1 MNGDLSLPAHTH
13 THSITGIPRSR
24 VCPHGPFSALS
35 RHTSTRIFR
44 GFAAT
49 PCLASGDVEDL
60 SHGKSP
66 WDALA
71 ARTSLPPPLSI
82 PPSAAQDSAQ
92 KITPSAAI
100 TIGLSGRLRL
110 AVTTLDFL
118 SHSILAFLTISRLDH
133 PRLTRSLSKTSSTS

>member
-1 MNGDLSLPAHTH
+1 MIGDLSLPAHTH

-100 TIGLSGRLRL
+100 ISDYWLLSSRRELQSDYWPKR
-110 AVTTLDFL
+110 TLETGGHD
-118 SHSILAFLTISRLDH
+118 A
-133 PRLTRSLSKTSSTS
+133 